1 MTLIGETAVCDRY
14 KWRCT
19 IHDSIK
25 TLQEQATS
33 WANVMCAVRKGEI
46 IDPATHQFICD
57 ACDRVRHFNAG
68 LVTQKCNIGTPFI
81 NYYDAGN
88 IQGVSENLKE
98 PHRPDQSHKTP
109 RVS

>member
-1 MTLIGETAVCDRY
+1 MILIGETAACDRY

-25 TLQEQATS
+25 TLQEHATS
-33 WANVMCAVRKGEI
+33 WANVSVQLEKGKLLI
-46 IDPATHQFICD
+46 RQFICD
-57 ACDRVRHFNAG
+57 AFDRVWLFNAG
-68 LVTQKCNIGTPFI
+68 LLTQKSNISTPFI
-81 NYYDAGN
+81 NYDYDAGN
-88 IQGVSENLKE
+88 IQVVSENMKE